1 MKKTV
6 NNDIKKIIKSNVNK
20 ICYFVKW
27 YVDSDRS
34 EKSYNDEIKGMTQ
47 VEYDTAMNDWL
58 EREDVQEAIKA
69 YLNQVKSLKMFDIY
83 NAMYSKAVNKGD
95 VNSAK
100 WCEQFF
106 KSDFFKNGEDEVNEY
121 LSGINIPGL
130 QGDN

>member
-6 NNDIKKIIKSNVNK
+6 NDDIKKLIKSNVIK
-20 ICYFVKW
+20 ISYFVKW

-34 EKSYNDEIKGMTQ
+34 EKSYDKEIKGMTQ
-47 VEYDTAMNDWL
+47 VEYETAMNDWL
-58 EREDVQEAIKA
+58 TREDVQEAIKA
-69 YLNQVKSLKMFDIY
+69 YLKQVQNLKMLDIY
-83 NAMYSKAVNKGD
+83 NSMYDKAVKKGD

-106 KSDFFKNGEDEVNEY
+106 KGDFFKNGEDEVNEY

-130 QGDN
+130 QGDK

>member
-1 MKKTV
+1 MKKAV
-6 NNDIKKIIKSNVNK
+6 NDDIKKLIKSNVNK

-34 EKSYNDEIKGMTQ
+34 EKSYNSEIKSMTQ
-47 VEYDTAMNDWL
+47 VEYETAMNDWI

-69 YLNQVKSLKMFDIY
+69 YLNQVKNLKMFDIY
-83 NAMYSKAVNKGD
+83 NSMYDKAVKKGD

-106 KSDFFKNGEDEVNEY
+106 KYFRNMVLSDIKLSIYY
-121 LSGINIPGL
+121 LIN
-130 QGDN
+130 

>member
-6 NNDIKKIIKSNVNK
+6 SDDIKKLIKSNVNK
-20 ICYFVKW
+20 ISYFVKW

-34 EKSYNDEIKGMTQ
+34 EKSYDKEIKAMTQ

-69 YLNQVKSLKMFDIY
+69 YLKQVKNLKMLDIY
-83 NAMYSKAVNKGD
+83 NAMYDKAINKGD

-121 LSGINIPGL
+121 LSGIHITGL
-130 QGDN
+130 EGDN

>member
-6 NNDIKKIIKSNVNK
+6 NNDIKKIIKSNGQK
-20 ICYFVKW
+20 IAYFVKW

-34 EKSYNDEIKGMTQ
+34 EKSYNNEIKGMTQ
-47 VEYDTAMNDWL
+47 VEYSTAMNDWL

-69 YLNQVKSLKMFDIY
+69 YLNQVKNLKMFDIY
-83 NAMYSKAVNKGD
+83 NSMYDKAVKKGD

-121 LSGINIPGL
+121 LDGIHIAGL
-130 QGDN
+130 EGDN